1 MFWRGPTCSSRMSSF
16 PRTSLAVDASPT
28 HLPQSRVRKSETKKR
43 KGGSGTDY
51 AIRTHWAAKRTRY
64 AATTKM
70 AKSMSHL
77 RGFGYLERAPCRRG
91 GSGSLGG
98 IEGGHP
104 PRRADWEHP
113 RRRRPGQAPQD
124 RESRGSP
131 PRDRWDRSREPEE
144 RVVRCVRRH
153 GRGHTSEVDVS
164 ERRPAAIE
172 RTSAMNARMPSASRL
187 RPVVR
192 AFLDIRA
199 ASARSVSTCNRPPYS
214 QRR

>member
-1 MFWRGPTCSSRMSSF
+1 MLWRGPTSRSGMPSL
-16 PRTSLAVDASPT
+16 PRTSLATDAPPT
-28 HLPQSRVRKSETKKR
+28 LLPQSRIRKSETKKEKR
-43 KGGSGTDY
+43 SGTDY

-104 PRRADWEHP
+104 PRRTDWEHP
-113 RRRRPGQAPQD
+113 RRRRPGQVPQD

-131 PRDRWDRSREPEE
+131 PRDRWGRSREPEE

-153 GRGHTSEVDVS
+153 GRGHTSEVDVL

-172 RTSAMNARMPSASRL
+172 RTAAMNARKPSASRL
-187 RPVVR
+187 RPDVR
-192 AFLDIRA
+192 AFLDTRA

-214 QRR
+214 QPR

>member
-16 PRTSLAVDASPT
+16 PRTSLAADASPT

-104 PRRADWEHP
+104 LGARIGNIHVAAARA
-113 RRRRPGQAPQD
+113 RRR
-124 RESRGSP
+124 
-131 PRDRWDRSREPEE
+131 
-144 RVVRCVRRH
+144 
-153 GRGHTSEVDVS
+153 
-164 ERRPAAIE
+164 
-172 RTSAMNARMPSASRL
+172 
-187 RPVVR
+187 
-192 AFLDIRA
+192 
-199 ASARSVSTCNRPPYS
+199 
-214 QRR
+214 